1 MQPLAAGA
9 RERKGAEVVETTGPG
24 GGGLRLAG
32 RCRGAGGLR
41 VKRVGLTEVIEAI
54 GMHPGGEKRGNSCRA
69 GERLQG

>member
-1 MQPLAAGA
+1 MQPLAEGA
-9 RERKGAEVVETTGPG
+9 RERKGAEVVETIGP
-24 GGGLRLAG
+24 GGLRLAG

-41 VKRVGLTEVIEAI
+41 VKRVGLTEVIEEAI